1 MSAPGRWH
9 CLTHLQHQV
18 SDLQKARDRSPIPQG
33 TSEHR
38 TGEIVDHGPVPTNV
52 GSYEPFGAE
61 GSAGHMDSV
70 DPMPFLTAGLIL
82 SAVLGAVAGFI
93 AARRGWR
100 LTRQGA

>member
-1 MSAPGRWH
+1 
-9 CLTHLQHQV
+9 
-18 SDLQKARDRSPIPQG
+18 
-33 TSEHR
+33 
-38 TGEIVDHGPVPTNV
+38 
-52 GSYEPFGAE
+52 
-61 GSAGHMDSV
+61 MDSV